1 MRQSTN
7 VTTSQAT
14 GDERNNKNVLLGGP
28 GAILLNRSFERAH
41 TSSESSSSGDS
52 DSLGTFGG
60 GKSVQGG

>member
-1 MRQSTN
+1 M
-7 VTTSQAT
+7 TTSQAT
-14 GDERNNKNVLLGGP
+14 GEEINNNNNNVLLGGP